1 MADENKKINI
11 DIEINTDGQQQ
22 VQQYKA
28 AFDSLRSTINN
39 LNNPLNGVSKIS
51 SLNKSITNMLK

>member
-1 MADENKKINI
+1 MADNINKKINI

-28 AFDSLRSTINN
+28 AFDSLRNTISN
-39 LNNPLNGVSKIS
+39 LN
-51 SLNKSITNMLK
+51 TF